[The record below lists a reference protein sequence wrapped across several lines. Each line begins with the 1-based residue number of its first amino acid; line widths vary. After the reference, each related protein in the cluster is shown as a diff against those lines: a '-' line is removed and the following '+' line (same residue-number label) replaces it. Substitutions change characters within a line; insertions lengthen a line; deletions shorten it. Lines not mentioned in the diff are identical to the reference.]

1 MIWSNDELVGAKDD
15 ALIDIKS
22 AMDNLSG
29 IDEYKEI
36 YEALSEIKDSLKEIG
51 EVYEERLNEEW
62 EKEREEEFSEYR
74 RSVL

>member
-15 ALIDIKS
+15 ALADIES

-36 YEALSEIKDSLKEIG
+36 YEALSEIKSSLKEIG
-51 EVYEERLNEEW
+51 EVYDERLAEEW
-62 EKEREEEFSEYR
+62 EKEREEEWSEYR